1 MEKHEIEIEGLPG
14 GMIAH
19 SVKVIEL
26 DSGDSEQCTY
36 NAQVIAKRVKPRRI
50 VLEETDEVRLVSP
63 GEHYGYVED
72 KIYIGM
78 WPAPNCSLRSYRIW
92 REVNESD
99 LSLNNDEHK
108 LSLSIDECREIE
120 HYYLSWNVKKKGLIN
135 KITEFLKDK

>member
-1 MEKHEIEIEGLPG
+1 MKHTIEIEGLPEG
-14 GMIAH
+14 YEIE
-19 SVKVIEL
+19 KVIIKDKMPCL
-26 DSGDSEQCTY
+26 NGS
-36 NAQVIAKRVKPRRI
+36 IASSVYVKKKQPRRI